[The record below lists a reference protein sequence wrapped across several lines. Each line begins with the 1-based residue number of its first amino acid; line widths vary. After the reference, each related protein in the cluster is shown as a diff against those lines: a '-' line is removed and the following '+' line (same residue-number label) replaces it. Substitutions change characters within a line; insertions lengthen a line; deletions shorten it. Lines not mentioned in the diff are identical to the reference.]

1 MVTDVRSGDT
11 RTILDEKVL
20 ATADEYAVYGT
31 PAWSPDGR
39 SMVVPRTTSR
49 DRSPEFVVIPL
60 DGSPSRSI
68 ALDKA
73 FISSTRSAED
83 FGPPITDVVWTPDG
97 TQFMFALLSSRG
109 SKWLIESVVPPA
121 GSTTRV
127 TR

>member
-1 MVTDVRSGDT
+1 MVTDVRSGET

-39 SMVVPRTTSR
+39 SIVVPRTTSR
-49 DRSPEFVVIPL
+49 DRTPELVVVPL
-60 DGSPSRSI
+60 DGSSKRSI
-68 ALDKA
+68 ALDKT
-73 FISSTRSAED
+73 FISSSRSAED

-97 TQFMFALLSSRG
+97 TQFVFALLSSRS
-109 SKWLIESVVPPA
+109 SKWLIESVVPSA
-121 GSTTRV
+121 SSTARV